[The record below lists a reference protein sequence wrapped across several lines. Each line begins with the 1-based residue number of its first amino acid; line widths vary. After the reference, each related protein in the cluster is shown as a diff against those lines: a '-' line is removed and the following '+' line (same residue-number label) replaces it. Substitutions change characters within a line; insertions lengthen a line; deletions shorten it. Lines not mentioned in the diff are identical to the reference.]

1 MMGNS
6 DEQLKRQIQYI
17 LNQLNTAQGMGGGQG
32 ETDQEDAADEEEDY
46 DDDYG
51 DEDAGQDGDEDEDDE
66 HLEDEADIL
75 DEDPEKLHDQMKEL
89 GKPIGE
95 EWLTSQF
102 LLPNEEAF
110 SQTMTISKK
119 METAKEDR
127 LNASAISYSRSR
139 PLSPFAADNAFSL
152 SKAGYANPGNID
164 RQNKSAMKQKR
175 MVHDSA

>member
-1 MMGNS
+1 
-6 DEQLKRQIQYI
+6 
-17 LNQLNTAQGMGGGQG
+17 
-32 ETDQEDAADEEEDY
+32 
-46 DDDYG
+46 
-51 DEDAGQDGDEDEDDE
+51 
-66 HLEDEADIL
+66 
-75 DEDPEKLHDQMKEL
+75 MKSL

-139 PLSPFAADNAFSL
+139 PHSPFAADNAFSL

-175 MVHDSA
+175 IVNENEQGIFVEPYNMGQINPHPQHLNQQ